1 VSAPGVGSVF
11 VTVTEAGVTTGL
23 VMMLVGQAAALQPGV
38 LTSVY
43 VALFEITRRWRRP
56 SRG

>member
-1 VSAPGVGSVF
+1 

-43 VALFEITRRWRRP
+43 VALFEITAPLASPESTVTWNP
-56 SRG
+56 KPL